1 MNKPLATKTA
11 AGILA
16 VAFTFGAPARD
27 VHAQDALQ
35 QVKALY
41 ASAAY
46 EDALTMVS
54 RIQLSGVKPEVEQ
67 YRVFCLVAL
76 GRTAEAE
83 KAIAGVVKE
92 DPAFLPDATETS
104 PRIHEMFTRVRRTLV
119 PEIAQRMY
127 LEGRSALDRRDR
139 EAAMA
144 KFTALVSLVDT
155 TFKDSPEMERE
166 EPMLGELKLLASGFL
181 DLSRAAADAKPKP
194 DPTPTSPNR
203 TGLAGESDGAAATV
217 ARASVQVTPAV
228 PIRQELPA
236 WMPSD
241 VSNRREFRGA
251 IRVFI
256 SEAGRVT
263 GVELAPGIH
272 PLYDRQLQLA
282 AKTWEY
288 QPAMKNGVPIASE
301 KVIEVV
307 LKPR

>member
-16 VAFTFGAPARD
+16 VALTFGAPARD
-27 VHAQDALQ
+27 AHAQDALQ

-83 KAIAGVVKE
+83 KVIAGVVKE

-119 PEIAQRMY
+119 PEIAQQMY
-127 LEGRSALDRRDR
+127 LEGRSALDRRER

-144 KFTALVSLVDT
+144 KFSALVSLVDA

-181 DLSRAAADAKPKP
+181 DLSCAPPPKRSRS
-194 DPTPTSPNR
+194 PTRLRRRRVAPAWR
-203 TGLAGESDGAAATV
+203 
-217 ARASVQVTPAV
+217 ARATPR
-228 PIRQELPA
+228 PRP
-236 WMPSD
+236 W
-241 VSNRREFRGA
+241 R
-251 IRVFI
+251 
-256 SEAGRVT
+256 
-263 GVELAPGIH
+263 AP
-272 PLYDRQLQLA
+272 RC
-282 AKTWEY
+282 
-288 QPAMKNGVPIASE
+288 
-301 KVIEVV
+301 
-307 LKPR
+307 R

>member
-16 VAFTFGAPARD
+16 VAFAFGAPARD
-27 VHAQDALQ
+27 LYAQDALQ

-119 PEIAQRMY
+119 PEIAQQMY
-127 LEGRSALDRRDR
+127 LEGRGALDRRDR

-144 KFTALVSLVDT
+144 KFSALVSLIDA

-181 DLSRAAADAKPKP
+181 DLSRAAAAEAKPKP
-194 DPTPTSPNR
+194 ETTPTPTGT
-203 TGLAGESDGAAATV
+203 TGLVGESGGAAAV
-217 ARASVQVTPAV
+217 VRAPVQVTPAV

-236 WMPSD
+236 WLPPD

-263 GVELAPGIH
+263 GVELAPAIH

>member
-1 MNKPLATKTA
+1 M
-11 AGILA
+11 
-16 VAFTFGAPARD
+16 
-27 VHAQDALQ
+27 HAQDALQ

-119 PEIAQRMY
+119 PEIAQQMY
-127 LEGRSALDRRDR
+127 LEGRSALDRRER

-144 KFTALVSLVDT
+144 KFSALVALIDA
-155 TFKDSPEMERE
+155 TFKDSPEMERD

-181 DLSRAAADAKPKP
+181 DLSRAAPPKRSR
-194 DPTPTSPNR
+194 SPNR
-203 TGLAGESDGAAATV
+203 LRRRRAHRPGGRERLPRRATV

-228 PIRQELPA
+228 PIRQDAAAMAAARCVEPA
-236 WMPSD
+236 RVPRRDPRVHLGSGSRDGRRAGTRNPS
-241 VSNRREFRGA
+241 
-251 IRVFI
+251 
-256 SEAGRVT
+256 
-263 GVELAPGIH
+263 
-272 PLYDRQLQLA
+272 PL
-282 AKTWEY
+282 
-288 QPAMKNGVPIASE
+288 
-301 KVIEVV
+301 
-307 LKPR
+307 